1 VDAGTDP
8 EGLVGARGW
17 VKMNFSLQMGVFLVN
32 SERVVQ
38 AKVLEI
44 LKDDKLWGTYNLHY
58 LQLQILGHLSTL
70 SPVSPVND
78 APD

>member
-1 VDAGTDP
+1 MDAGTDP
-8 EGLVGARGW
+8 ESLVGGEGLGKNEFFAS
-17 VKMNFSLQMGVFLVN
+17 NGVFLVN

-44 LKDDKLWGTYNLHY
+44 LKHDKLWGTYNLHY